1 MIKIRG
7 ERAED
12 YKAVKEIM
20 TMHSDSP
27 LRSADSVDSPEL
39 NELIWRRDWLVSGN
53 NICLQYK
60 YGWKAI

>member
-7 ERAED
+7 VRAED

-39 NELIWRRDWLVSGN
+39 NELIWRRDWLVSGKIVSWQN
-53 NICLQYK
+53 K
-60 YGWKAI
+60 YG

>member
-27 LRSADSVDSPEL
+27 LRSADSVDSPKL
-39 NELIWRRDWLVSGN
+39 NELIWRREWLVSGKIVSWQN
-53 NICLQYK
+53 K
-60 YGWKAI
+60 YG

>member
-12 YKAVKEIM
+12 YKAVKKIM

-27 LRSADSVDSPEL
+27 PRSAESVDPPNST
-39 NELIWRRDWLVSGN
+39 S
-53 NICLQYK
+53 
-60 YGWKAI
+60 

>member
-39 NELIWRRDWLVSGN
+39 NELIRKRDWLVSD
-53 NICLQYK
+53 NIVSWQDK
-60 YGWKAI
+60 YG